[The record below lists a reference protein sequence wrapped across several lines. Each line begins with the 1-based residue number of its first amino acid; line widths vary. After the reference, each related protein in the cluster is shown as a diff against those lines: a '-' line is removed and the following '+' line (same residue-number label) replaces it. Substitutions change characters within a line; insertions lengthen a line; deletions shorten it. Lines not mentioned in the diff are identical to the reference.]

1 MALENNRLSA
11 EQYQENF
18 SDIHP
23 PFDTREAALVEANR
37 CLFCYD
43 APCVK
48 SCPTSINIPKF
59 IKQIT
64 TDNIK
69 GSATTIFNAN
79 IFGGGCSRVC
89 PVEKLCEGS
98 CVYNFLHEPPIP
110 IAKLQRHATEKAIT
124 DKWQLFDRDANT
136 NKKVA
141 IVGAGPAG
149 LSCAHVLS
157 RHGVDVTVFEKEAK
171 GGGLMTYGIAA
182 YKVTPEFC
190 QAEVDFITSLGGITI
205 EYNREL
211 GRNISLEELKQNFDA
226 VYLGIGVGL
235 ARQLD
240 IPGEELEG
248 VVDAIE
254 FIYHLRSKTFNQV
267 AVGDK
272 VAVIGLGMT
281 AIDAATQA
289 KRLGASE
296 VTIVYRRTQE
306 EMPCT
311 QVELDL
317 AMLDGCRI
325 VWLAAP
331 KEVIGENGKVN
342 ALVCSTMQ
350 LGEADAS
357 GRRTPVDTGETFTL
371 EVDMVIKAAGQMPF
385 RDLVEANG
393 LDNKNGRIVINENS
407 TNLPKVFAGGDCV
420 NGGKEVVD
428 AVQAGKEGA
437 DAILDFLGIR
447 ESIYRQKPAGGH
459 NDTMDPAS
467 SLPSDYD
474 GNKERV
480 REEHESAVPHL
491 NREEGKSRGGAE
503 DAS

>member
-1 MALENNRLSA
+1 MAILNNRLPA
-11 EQYQENF
+11 EEYEYNF

-23 PFDTREAALVEANR
+23 PFDKKEAALVEANR

-43 APCVK
+43 APCIK

-69 GSATTIFNAN
+69 GSAHTIFESN

-98 CVYNFLHEPPIP
+98 CVFNLMHEPPIP
-110 IAKLQRHATEKAIT
+110 IAKLQRYATEKAIQ
-124 DKWQLFDRDANT
+124 DKWILFERKPST
-136 NKKVA
+136 GKKVA
-141 IVGAGPAG
+141 VIGAGPAG

-157 RHGVDVTVFEKEAK
+157 RQGVDVTVFEKESR

-190 QAEVDFITSLGGITI
+190 QDEVDFITSLGGIGI
-205 EYNREL
+205 EYNKEL
-211 GRNISLEELKQNFDA
+211 GNNLSLAELLVTFDA
-226 VYLGIGVGL
+226 VFLGIGVGL

-240 IPGEELEG
+240 IPGEDLEG

-254 FIYHLRSKTFNQV
+254 FIYHLRSKPFNQIS
-267 AVGDK
+267 VGDK

-289 KRLGASE
+289 KRLGAKE
-296 VTIVYRRTQE
+296 VTIIYRRTQE

-317 AMLDGCRI
+317 AKLDGCRI
-325 VWLAAP
+325 IWLAAP
-331 KEVIGENGKVN
+331 KEVLGDEGKAK
-342 ALVCSTMQ
+342 ALVCSLME
-350 LGEADAS
+350 LGVPDNT
-357 GRRTPVDTGETFTL
+357 GRRSPVDTGKTFTL
-371 EVDMVIKAAGQMPF
+371 EVDMIIKAAGQMPF
-385 RDLVEANG
+385 KNLVDQNDVQNRNG
-393 LDNKNGRIVINENS
+393 KIVVKNNA
-407 TNLPKVFAGGDCV
+407 TNIPGLFAGGDCV

-428 AVQAGKEGA
+428 AVQAGKDGA
-437 DAILDFLGIR
+437 KAILEYLGVMNS
-447 ESIYRQKPAGGH
+447 ELSVM
-459 NDTMDPAS
+459 NETDPSAFN
-467 SLPSDYD
+467 SLPS
-474 GNKERV
+474 GIPN
-480 REEHESAVPHL
+480 L
-491 NREEGKSRGGAE
+491 
-503 DAS
+503 